1 MCCACVSGCTL
12 PPMLPN
18 VISGWPS
25 FITKPAMI
33 VWNGRLRGATMFG
46 LFGSSEKAEP
56 RLCSTKPYGATVAR
70 LP

>member
-12 PPMLPN
+12 PPMLPKAIN
-18 VISGWPS
+18 GAPS

-33 VWNGRLRGATMFG
+33 EWNGRLCGATMLG
-46 LFGSSEKAEP
+46 LLGSSENAEP
-56 RLCSTKPYGATVAR
+56 RLCSTKPYGGTVAR

>member
-18 VISGWPS
+18 VISGAPS
-25 FITKPAMI
+25 FMTNPAMM
-33 VWNGRLRGATMFG
+33 VWNGRLRGATILG
-46 LFGSSEKAEP
+46 LAGSSENPPP
-56 RLCSTKPYGATVAR
+56 RLWSTKPYGGTVAR